1 METLTLRDQFAIAAM
16 QGELSAQSEYLTW
29 ANEKSLAARA
39 YEVADAMLAE
49 RSKEVDSDKEHSH
62 G

>member
-1 METLTLRDQFAIAAM
+1 METLTLRDQFAIAAL
-16 QGELSAQSEYLTW
+16 QGELASQRDGCEW
-29 ANEKSLAARA
+29 ANEKNLASRA

-49 RSKEVDSDKEHSH
+49 RSKHSDSNKEPTH